1 MLGNIW
7 LSSAL
12 IVTAI
17 FSASAMYKSYSD
29 VQEAKQ
35 IQENYEII
43 LEIKTLIAKQYNKNP
58 QDVTRD
64 EIIAHLPKGE
74 NWEKVLL
81 LDRNKDSDLTN
92 KELVN
97 EDGDFEISEDEKLKL
112 LALKAKLKNIMDVST
127 ITADTT
133 TKKYT
138 FNVGEN
144 NKNQVLNDVEI
155 EKSVNR
161 AIHFLEIEILYSSK
175 TVNQTMEKLLADTN
189 KFIPYEQMYQ
199 DFRTVSEIASNK
211 TFITPPE
218 LEDLKK
224 RKQDYFKSK
233 IKEKLE
239 LNETAIETKLY
250 SNGEL
255 IIELEKK
262 EVL

>member
-1 MLGNIW
+1 MFGNIW

-43 LEIKTLIAKQYNKNP
+43 SEIKTLLAKQYNKNP
-58 QDVTRD
+58 DEITRD
-64 EIIAHLPKGE
+64 EIIANLPKGE

-81 LDRNKDSDLTN
+81 LDRNKDSNLTN

-97 EDGDFEISEDEKLKL
+97 SEGNFEISKDEKLKL
-112 LALKAKLKNIMDVST
+112 LALKAKLKNITDVSS

-138 FNVGEN
+138 FDVGEN
-144 NKNQVLNDVEI
+144 NKNQVLNDSEI
-155 EKSVNR
+155 EQSVNR
-161 AIHFLEIEILYSSK
+161 AIDFLGVEILYSNK
-175 TVNQTMEKLLADTN
+175 TVSETMIKLLDDGN
-189 KFIPYEQMYQ
+189 NFIPYDKMYQ
-199 DFRTVSEIASNK
+199 DFKKTSETSISVDVLK
-211 TFITPPE
+211 T
-218 LEDLKK
+218 

-233 IKEKLE
+233 IKEKLY

-250 SNGEL
+250 YQL
-255 IIELEKK
+255 KD
-262 EVL
+262 VL